1 MLHRK
6 IWTNSFPGFLSME
19 DSSLDALSAAYCRDT
34 LDLGKYGITGG
45 LASLPRRYLKGAI
58 TCLQQ
63 LDADHEC
70 NRLALHHYEEEEED
84 DQEEESIDTKPALTP
99 VEKLM
104 CIRDTLDRISRAA
117 EKYMV
122 DMSFVKKA
130 HEGTESDQE

>member
-1 MLHRK
+1 
-6 IWTNSFPGFLSME
+6 ME

-84 DQEEESIDTKPALTP
+84 DQEEKSIDTKPALTP